1 MESAGS
7 IDYLKLQLVPEE
19 SMLCVTWLRGV
30 SSGEYRQGLLHLR
43 QLILDHGIKLWFVD
57 ARRLTHVTFEDQQWI
72 IKEIIPE
79 LLASSLQKFV
89 RVVQPDVF
97 SYITFEDLLR
107 RAQQNYSLIGHVEQ
121 FTSAEAAMAWLQ
133 MND

>member
-1 MESAGS
+1 MVSAGS
-7 IDYLKLQLVPEE
+7 IDYLKLKLVPEE
-19 SMLCVTWLRGV
+19 HLLCVTWLRGV
-30 SSGEYRQGLLHLR
+30 SSDEYRQGLLHIR
-43 QLILDHGIKLWFVD
+43 QHILSHGIRLWFVD

-79 LLASSLQKFV
+79 LLASNLQKFA

-107 RAQQNYSLIGHVEQ
+107 RAQQSYDIIGHMEQ
-121 FTSAEAAMAWLQ
+121 FTSAEAAMAWLH